1 MRYLLS
7 ICLLFVMTSV
17 VHAQKIPTSDS
28 FFRMELGP
36 VQNDGIGNLSEML
49 NRLHDHSYISGEK
62 PVGSGHYATHRLNN
76 ELREKYRCSVTYIT
90 GGWAFKV
97 PYLNVQFTIEDII
110 KRVDHTLPGDGL
122 PVRDWNDQ
130 PSYLLDELAAYIN
143 GTIVGIEAGLGN
155 TSTVRMSARN
165 SVILLHFV
173 QELTVMSKE
182 AGYSHADELE
192 LFFQH
197 YLRVYNT
204 QIAPHV

>member
-1 MRYLLS
+1 MKRLLS
-7 ICLLFVMTSV
+7 ICLLFMMASMVQ
-17 VHAQKIPTSDS
+17 AQKIPTSDS
-28 FFRMELGP
+28 FFRLELRP
-36 VQNDGIGNLSEML
+36 IQNDGIGCLSELL
-49 NRLHDHSYISGEK
+49 NVVHDHNYTSGEK
-62 PVGSGHYATHRLNN
+62 GCGEGHYLTHRANN

-90 GGWAFKV
+90 GGWGFKI
-97 PYLNVQFTIEDII
+97 PYLNAPFTIEDIME
-110 KRVDHTLPGDGL
+110 RVDFTLPGDKY

-143 GTIVGIEAGLGN
+143 GTIVGIEAGL
-155 TSTVRMSARN
+155 TDTPAFRLSARN

-182 AGYSHADELE
+182 VGYSHADDLE

-204 QIAPHV
+204 RIAPHV

>member
-1 MRYLLS
+1 MKYLLS
-7 ICLLFVMTSV
+7 IGLLFMMIGMVQ
-17 VHAQKIPTSDS
+17 AQKIPASDN

-62 PVGSGHYATHRLNN
+62 PVGSGHYAAHRLNN

-90 GGWAFKV
+90 GGWAFKI
-97 PYLNVQFTIEDII
+97 PYLNAPFTLEDII
-110 KRVDHTLPGDGL
+110 KRVDYTLPGDGL
-122 PVRDWNDQ
+122 PVKHWNDQ

-143 GTIVGIEAGLGN
+143 GTIVGLEAGLAG
-155 TSTVRMSARN
+155 TASIQMSARN

-182 AGYSHADELE
+182 AGYSHAEDLE

-204 QIAPHV
+204 RIAPHV